1 MSSRRTTKHGIS
13 RRDLLRG
20 SGAAVVGATFGGTVV
35 SLAGCIPE
43 GRLKRSFEMTPE
55 ARDDGW
61 PIGTPADVGLD
72 PSAVEAAYRRVF
84 SENELPN
91 IRSLLVA
98 RHGVLVAEAYIADR
112 ADITR
117 VGALMS
123 ATKSVTSTLAGI
135 AIDRGELAS
144 IDVTIGD
151 LFPDKTQDPAKR
163 AIRLRDALTMRA
175 GIDFANS
182 DFSLEMEYGD
192 ANDSVAC
199 ILGKPLAQP
208 PGTVFKYTDASAHL
222 AGAIVQRAVGKTLDD
237 YAREHLFS
245 GIGIDRFE
253 WLHHRDG
260 LAYGAYG
267 LFLTPR
273 DFLRFGQAVLRAKRH
288 EVGAVVSP
296 AWIDTATTFQ
306 VKPTF
311 DTSFDF
317 GLLWWLTPDGAA
329 FTASGHGGQF
339 AYSIPA
345 LDLEIVVTADPN
357 SNEDS
362 VSVNVTDAKAL
373 ADTIASGAV

>member
-1 MSSRRTTKHGIS
+1 M
-13 RRDLLRG
+13 
-20 SGAAVVGATFGGTVV
+20 GAAVAGTTFGPALA

-43 GRLKRSFEMTPE
+43 GHLKRPFAMAPE

-61 PIGTPADVGLD
+61 PIGKPADVGLE
-72 PSAVEAAYRRVF
+72 PSAVESAYRRVF
-84 SENELPN
+84 DEEQLPN

-98 RHGVLVAEAYIADR
+98 RHGILVAEAYVADPG
-112 ADITR
+112 DLGR
-117 VGALMS
+117 VAALMS

-144 IDVTIGD
+144 LDVTVGD

-163 AIRLRDALTMRA
+163 AIRLRDALAMRA
-175 GIDFANS
+175 GLDFPNS

-192 ANDSVAC
+192 SNDSVAC

-222 AGAIVQRAVGKTLDD
+222 AGAMVQRAVGRTLDD
-237 YAREHLFS
+237 YAREHLLA
-245 GIGIDRFE
+245 GIGIERFE

-273 DFLRFGQAVLRAKRH
+273 DFLRFGQAALRAKRH
-288 EVGAVVSP
+288 DTGAVVSP
-296 AWIDTATTFQ
+296 AWIDVATSFQ
-306 VKPTF
+306 VKTNF

-317 GLLWWLTPDGAA
+317 GFLWWLAPDGSA

-339 AYSIPA
+339 AYSVPA
-345 LDLEIVVTADPN
+345 LDLEVVVTADPN

-362 VSVNVTDAKAL
+362 VSVNITDAKAL
-373 ADTIASGAV
+373 VDMIASGAG